1 MQAWLFGQSVATL
14 QPHTLLKLRHALP
27 CELPVQV
34 THDDPEP
41 QCIALLATHAPAALQ
56 HESAAQPAGPH
67 VHAPSA
73 QVEPGPVQDAHI
85 PPPLPHAPVDV
96 PRAHVAPLQHPPLQA
111 DVEEQAVVHS
121 PVETSQAWPL
131 GQSLGTAH
139 LMGWLAS
146 AIASLGAS
154 WGASETESDVVSIDI
169 SPVTSTRASMPL
181 SNAASRAPS
190 SVTSGV
196 LSSVASGAP
205 SSVTSGARSNV
216 PSNARSNVASEA
228 PSNVASGEGSSG
240 EPSMQLKLEQS
251 PSSLSA
257 HETRDTPPP
266 KIKSAHAVRSRVG
279 IDWPISLYISRTRHK
294 APLTLCDDD
303 DVRL

>member
-1 MQAWLFGQSVATL
+1 VQAWLFGQSVATL

-41 QCIALLATHAPAALQ
+41 QCIALLATHAPVALQ
-56 HESAAQPAGPH
+56 HVSAAQPAGPH
-67 VHAPSA
+67 VHAPPA
-73 QVEPGPVQDAHI
+73 QVEPGPVHDAHI
-85 PPPLPHAPVDV
+85 PPPVPHAPMDV
-96 PRAHVAPLQHPPLQA
+96 PRAQVVPLQHPPLQA
-111 DVEEQAVVHS
+111 DVGEQAVVHS

-139 LMGWLAS
+139 SMGWLAS
-146 AIASLGAS
+146 AGAS
-154 WGASETESDVVSIDI
+154 WGASETESDAVSLDI

-190 SVTSGV
+190 TVTSGV
-196 LSSVASGAP
+196 LSSVASGA
-205 SSVTSGARSNV
+205 SKVTSGARSNV
-216 PSNARSNVASEA
+216 PSNPRSNVASEEE
-228 PSNVASGEGSSG
+228 SNVASGEGSSG

-266 KIKSAHAVRSRVG
+266 KIKSAPAVRSRVG